1 MFLQILL
8 LVSST
13 YGQSSQ
19 KNVCLNL
26 ADYAFSQLSTNC
38 WHNPDVGST
47 PVSVLIEFQ
56 VKNNIFQSEIIK
68 RHGFPFESHQVITED
83 GYKLGLFRIKN
94 SGRPVFL
101 QHGIACTCLSFLS
114 IGNNSLAFKLHNAGY
129 DVWLGNFRG
138 TIYSNKHNNSKIS
151 EENYWDFSFY
161 EMGIYDVTAMI
172 EFVSKTVENKQKI
185 IYIGHS
191 MGTTASFVYAIT
203 RKNHSERN
211 LDALISL
218 APVVYLKHAYFPIS
232 NFVSLA
238 QPIQESIPMFMT
250 QAPAGTSMKTIQHYS
265 QEIKTGQFQLFD
277 YGTLNQGKY
286 GSENPPILDPAQ
298 VQIPVYLLYGNKDA
312 IGDEM
317 DVFELFRRLM
327 TKKIIKKIPESDET
341 NFKHLDFLY
350 GRDINYLYKPLFE
363 IINAV

>member
-1 MFLQILL
+1 M
-8 LVSST
+8 S
-13 YGQSSQ
+13 
-19 KNVCLNL
+19 
-26 ADYAFSQLSTNC
+26 
-38 WHNPDVGST
+38 
-47 PVSVLIEFQ
+47 
-56 VKNNIFQSEIIK
+56 SEIIK

-238 QPIQESIPMFMT
+238 QPIQAIASFFHIHNLGMSNAEKVTSRFNTCLNSFQKLRCEIMTEIMMALNLDSLPAESIPMFMT